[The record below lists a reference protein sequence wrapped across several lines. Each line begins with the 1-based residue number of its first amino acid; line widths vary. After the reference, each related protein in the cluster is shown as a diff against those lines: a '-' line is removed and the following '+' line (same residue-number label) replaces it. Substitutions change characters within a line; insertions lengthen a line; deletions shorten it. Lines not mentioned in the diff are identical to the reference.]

1 MGRGPG
7 SPPSSLLA
15 FRARA
20 LGHSSFVR
28 LPVVWELV
36 QQGVGPAMV
45 PGGGWSCRSRF
56 ALAHLKAPTVCASW
70 CEPALLVSEV
80 RWAPGASGG

>member
-45 PGGGWSCRSRF
+45 PGGGGVVAHVPVLRWPILKLPLCVLPGVSR
-56 ALAHLKAPTVCASW
+56 PCW
-70 CEPALLVSEV
+70 
-80 RWAPGASGG
+80 